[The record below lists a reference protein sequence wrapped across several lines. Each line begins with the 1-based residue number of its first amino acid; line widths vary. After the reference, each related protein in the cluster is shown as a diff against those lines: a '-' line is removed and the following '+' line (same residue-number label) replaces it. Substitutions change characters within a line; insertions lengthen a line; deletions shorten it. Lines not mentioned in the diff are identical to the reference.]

1 MNFVML
7 IVMYVLFVALVPNVL
22 LHLPPR
28 SSFMTSVYVHGL
40 VFIGIWY
47 FIHRPLM
54 SMTAGMM

>member
-22 LHLPPR
+22 LHLPPH

-47 FIHRPLM
+47 FIHKPLW